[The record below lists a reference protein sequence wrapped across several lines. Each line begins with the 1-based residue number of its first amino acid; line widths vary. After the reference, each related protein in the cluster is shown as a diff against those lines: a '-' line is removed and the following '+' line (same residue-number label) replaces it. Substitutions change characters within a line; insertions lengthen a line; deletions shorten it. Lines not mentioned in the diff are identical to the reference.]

1 MRTPVND
8 YKIPCIPKDTHSLGA
23 IQNLKLD
30 NDEDYSKLSSIWN
43 ILIDTL
49 METNRQ
55 RRIDLIVD
63 HNNQEYIC
71 MSTIYIY
78 SSGNTQSVYMDLHMI
93 YMCMCACVCER
104 IGLTIPERALSFQIK
119 FGLYILKLHI

>member
-1 MRTPVND
+1 MRTPGYD
-8 YKIPCIPKDTHSLGA
+8 YKIPCIPKDTHSLCA

-71 MSTIYIY
+71 MSTIYIFLWQY
-78 SSGNTQSVYMDLHMI
+78 TKRLHGLAYDLYVYV
-93 YMCMCACVCER
+93 CVCVSEL
-104 IGLTIPERALSFQIK
+104 G
-119 FGLYILKLHI
+119 